1 MIKGQRGKFQAKD
14 KFVFCY
20 FKIEYSDILE
30 ARYNKLV
37 LETLWKPCVKTLF
50 FKMKNYEANLTFY
63 LYQSY

>member
-1 MIKGQRGKFQAKD
+1 MIKGQHGKNQAKD

-20 FKIEYSDILE
+20 FNIEYSGSYS
-30 ARYNKLV
+30 YNKLV

-63 LYQSY
+63 LYQ